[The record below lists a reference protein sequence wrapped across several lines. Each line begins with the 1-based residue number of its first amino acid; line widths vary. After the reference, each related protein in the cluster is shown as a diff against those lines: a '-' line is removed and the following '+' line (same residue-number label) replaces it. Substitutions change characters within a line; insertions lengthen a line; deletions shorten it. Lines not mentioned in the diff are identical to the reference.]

1 MKKKY
6 THITWTA
13 LFSIVIFSN
22 FNLISI
28 KFKRFIH
35 QNNLENSPFKT
46 TYKLSKEE
54 RKKNELPPNKYS
66 EKMWELSMNPV
77 DGKPNPE
84 KLLELQYDLRKNRF
98 KSKKNPTVPGE
109 SEDMK
114 WKERG
119 PGNVGGRTKG
129 LMFDPND
136 SSSETVFAGG
146 VSGGLFK
153 NSNISNNES
162 AWEHITKGIPDNIPV
177 SSITYDPN
185 NTKTF
190 YAGTGESYTGAEAL
204 GNGLWK
210 STDAGETWF
219 NIFGGKSESE
229 TTYISPGNYV
239 KVIDP
244 SELGPY
250 TYVAAAFGPSLS
262 KTAII
267 KDLVLANDG
276 STDGDVSDGI
286 GGITSDA
293 CQNLTSANVAAMNGK
308 IALIDRGDCSFI
320 SKVQKA
326 QDAGAKAVIVINRDD
341 GSQTDWSPAP
351 IVMGGTDG
359 ADAIYIPSIMIS
371 TSDGFK
377 LKNALKN
384 QNVTVSL
391 SEEYSTSKGTT
402 VIPGIFY
409 INDVVVRNNN
419 GDSEIF
425 IAAGTSTHRDAASH
439 IFGVNDYGVWKSL
452 DGGSTWT
459 KIESFISGSNSTYQ
473 PMDLEISPATNKL
486 WMSTTRNFRGVGG
499 GTILVANENADRFIK
514 KHTIEDGRRTELEI
528 AANGDIYAL
537 ASVNV
542 SSSPVTIIK
551 SNDEF
556 NSSLKI
562 LTLPDDADTNIT
574 ASDFTRGQSFYDL
587 LIESEPNNPNNIYV
601 GGIDLFKSTT
611 GGTASAN
618 NNPWDQMSHWY
629 GSFGNQYAH
638 GDQHGAA
645 FSTFDSTKKLFGNDG
660 GVYLSI
666 SNNGSE
672 SISSRNKN
680 FITSQIYT
688 VGVAPTKMFEG
699 LNKQVSGTDLSTRLS
714 STLSISENKDV
725 FIGGLQDNGT
735 QLLANG
741 NSGISQ
747 GHDVSGGDGAASM
760 FSQNIEKPYFITN
773 YVYNRYVD
781 AYDFKSNQ
789 LFQINSESSS
799 NGDFINT
806 QALDS
811 NFGVLYSN
819 YGSNQIAAY
828 YGWDDFKESEKN
840 SNAEKI
846 LLSNASM
853 DSNISAL
860 TVSPF
865 NNDSSTLMVGLE
877 NGKVLKIENANRVTA
892 AFTNITGSTFL
903 GSVSDIEFG
912 SDEDE
917 IFVTFHNYAVKNI
930 FYSSDGGKNWEIKEG
945 DLPDLPVRCILQNPI
960 VSNEVIIGTDLGVWY
975 TKNFKDAF
983 PNWVQGFNGMSD
995 VRVTDLD
1002 MRDDYAVFASTYGRG
1017 FYSSNFDSDVPML
1030 RLSSEKS
1037 SLKIDQGTTGS
1048 FIVKYKIFKDYN
1060 EETEFSITGLPSG
1073 ITTKFIPSKKVAINQ
1088 DGEILIELNIPDDLE
1103 INTYPL
1109 IITAESGGVAKVEQT
1124 GIDLIIVSND
1134 FDNDG
1139 IINEE
1144 DNCPNTPNFDQK
1156 DFDKDG
1162 YGDVCD
1168 PYPIPTDSIQVEHT
1182 NETCR
1187 SSNDGS
1193 IKVTIK
1199 GDLGFSFDIAIS
1211 GGPSDFSHKPEK
1223 ISGSDWSLKDL
1234 KSGLY
1239 KVCLTTDEFPNLK
1252 QCFDAN
1258 VKEPRDLSVL
1268 SSVNRDDR
1276 NITLDLGGGTKYNI
1290 ILNGNLITTYDDNIN
1305 LSLTT
1310 GINTIKVTANK
1321 ECQGIFEETIF
1332 ISEDILLSPNPANA
1346 ASKLWVGGSDEN
1358 INMTLF
1364 DITGRVIW

>member
-1 MKKKY
+1 
-6 THITWTA
+6 
-13 LFSIVIFSN
+13 
-22 FNLISI
+22 
-28 KFKRFIH
+28 
-35 QNNLENSPFKT
+35 
-46 TYKLSKEE
+46 
-54 RKKNELPPNKYS
+54 
-66 EKMWELSMNPV
+66 
-77 DGKPNPE
+77 
-84 KLLELQYDLRKNRF
+84 
-98 KSKKNPTVPGE
+98 
-109 SEDMK
+109 
-114 WKERG
+114 
-119 PGNVGGRTKG
+119 
-129 LMFDPND
+129 
-136 SSSETVFAGG
+136 
-146 VSGGLFK
+146 
-153 NSNISNNES
+153 
-162 AWEHITKGIPDNIPV
+162 
-177 SSITYDPN
+177 
-185 NTKTF
+185 
-190 YAGTGESYTGAEAL
+190 
-204 GNGLWK
+204 
-210 STDAGETWF
+210 
-219 NIFGGKSESE
+219 
-229 TTYISPGNYV
+229 
-239 KVIDP
+239 
-244 SELGPY
+244 
-250 TYVAAAFGPSLS
+250 
-262 KTAII
+262 
-267 KDLVLANDG
+267 
-276 STDGDVSDGI
+276 
-286 GGITSDA
+286 
-293 CQNLTSANVAAMNGK
+293 
-308 IALIDRGDCSFI
+308 
-320 SKVQKA
+320 
-326 QDAGAKAVIVINRDD
+326 
-341 GSQTDWSPAP
+341 
-351 IVMGGTDG
+351 
-359 ADAIYIPSIMIS
+359 
-371 TSDGFK
+371 
-377 LKNALKN
+377 
-384 QNVTVSL
+384 
-391 SEEYSTSKGTT
+391 
-402 VIPGIFY
+402 
-409 INDVVVRNNN
+409 
-419 GDSEIF
+419 
-425 IAAGTSTHRDAASH
+425 
-439 IFGVNDYGVWKSL
+439 
-452 DGGSTWT
+452 
-459 KIESFISGSNSTYQ
+459 
-473 PMDLEISPATNKL
+473 
-486 WMSTTRNFRGVGG
+486 
-499 GTILVANENADRFIK
+499 
-514 KHTIEDGRRTELEI
+514 
-528 AANGDIYAL
+528 
-537 ASVNV
+537 
-542 SSSPVTIIK
+542 
-551 SNDEF
+551 
-556 NSSLKI
+556 
-562 LTLPDDADTNIT
+562 
-574 ASDFTRGQSFYDL
+574 
-587 LIESEPNNPNNIYV
+587 
-601 GGIDLFKSTT
+601 
-611 GGTASAN
+611 
-618 NNPWDQMSHWY
+618 
-629 GSFGNQYAH
+629 
-638 GDQHGAA
+638 
-645 FSTFDSTKKLFGNDG
+645 
-660 GVYLSI
+660 
-666 SNNGSE
+666 
-672 SISSRNKN
+672 
-680 FITSQIYT
+680 
-688 VGVAPTKMFEG
+688 MFEG
-699 LNKQVSGTDLSTRLS
+699 LNKQVSGRDLSTRLS
-714 STLSISENKDV
+714 STLSVSGNKDV

-741 NSGISQ
+741 NGGISQ

-789 LFQINSESSS
+789 FFQINSESSS

-811 NFGVLYSN
+811 NLGVLYSN

-865 NNDSSTLMVGLE
+865 NDDSSTLMVGLE

-892 AFTNITGSTFL
+892 AFTNITGNEFL

-975 TKNFKDAF
+975 TKNFKDSS

-1017 FYSSNFDSDVPML
+1017 FFSSNFDSDVPML

-1037 SLKIDQGTTGS
+1037 SLKIDQGATGS

-1109 IITAESGGVAKVEQT
+1109 IITADSGGVAKVEQT

-1168 PYPIPTDSIQVEHT
+1168 PYPIPTDSLQVEHT

-1199 GDLGFSFDIAIS
+1199 GDLGFSFDVAIT
-1211 GGPSDFSHKPEK
+1211 GGPSDFSHTPEK

-1234 KSGLY
+1234 KSGIY

-1258 VKEPRDLSVL
+1258 VEEPQDLSVL

-1364 DITGRVIW
+1364 DITGRVIWTRNDKVPYSRSLNVPFSDVKAGMYILKVDSETIKKSIKVIRE

>member
-1 MKKKY
+1 M
-6 THITWTA
+6 TRSEVDRRRTFAI
-13 LFSIVIFSN
+13 
-22 FNLISI
+22 IS
-28 KFKRFIH
+28 H
-35 QNNLENSPFKT
+35 PDAGKT
-46 TYKLSKEE
+46 TIT
-54 RKKNELPPNKYS
+54 
-66 EKMWELSMNPV
+66 
-77 DGKPNPE
+77 E
-84 KLLELQYDLRKNRF
+84 KLLLLGKAIQMAGTV
-98 KSKKNPTVPGE
+98 KSKKSDRYATSDWMAME
-109 SEDMK
+109 
-114 WKERG
+114 KERG
-119 PGNVGGRTKG
+119 ISVTTSVMQFPYRECVVNLLDTPGHEDFSEDTYRTLTAVDSV
-129 LMFDPND
+129 LM
-136 SSSETVFAGG
+136 
-146 VSGGLFK
+146 
-153 NSNISNNES
+153 
-162 AWEHITKGIPDNIPV
+162 
-177 SSITYDPN
+177 
-185 NTKTF
+185 
-190 YAGTGESYTGAEAL
+190 
-204 GNGLWK
+204 
-210 STDAGETWF
+210 
-219 NIFGGKSESE
+219 
-229 TTYISPGNYV
+229 
-239 KVIDP
+239 VIDGAKGVEDRTIKLMEVCRLRDTP
-244 SELGPY
+244 ILTFINKLDREIKEPIELLDEVEAVLNIDCAPMTWPISMGQRFQGVYHLYEDCIYPY
-250 TYVAAAFGPSLS
+250 RGE
-262 KTAII
+262 
-267 KDLVLANDG
+267 VLAPLAEPERIEGLD
-276 STDGDVSDGI
+276 
-286 GGITSDA
+286 
-293 CQNLTSANVAAMNGK
+293 
-308 IALIDRGDCSFI
+308 
-320 SKVQKA
+320 
-326 QDAGAKAVIVINRDD
+326 
-341 GSQTDWSPAP
+341 SPA
-351 IVMGGTDG
+351 
-359 ADAIYIPSIMIS
+359 A
-371 TSDGFK
+371 
-377 LKNALKN
+377 
-384 QNVTVSL
+384 
-391 SEEYSTSKGTT
+391 
-402 VIPGIFY
+402 
-409 INDVVVRNNN
+409 R
-419 GDSEIF
+419 
-425 IAAGTSTHRDAASH
+425 
-439 IFGVNDYGVWKSL
+439 
-452 DGGSTWT
+452 
-459 KIESFISGSNSTYQ
+459 
-473 PMDLEISPATNKL
+473 
-486 WMSTTRNFRGVGG
+486 
-499 GTILVANENADRFIK
+499 
-514 KHTIEDGRRTELEI
+514 
-528 AANGDIYAL
+528 
-537 ASVNV
+537 
-542 SSSPVTIIK
+542 
-551 SNDEF
+551 
-556 NSSLKI
+556 
-562 LTLPDDADTNIT
+562 
-574 ASDFTRGQSFYDL
+574 DL
-587 LIESEPNNPNNIYV
+587 L
-601 GGIDLFKSTT
+601 
-611 GGTASAN
+611 
-618 NNPWDQMSHWY
+618 
-629 GSFGNQYAH
+629 
-638 GDQHGAA
+638 GD
-645 FSTFDSTKKLFGNDG
+645 
-660 GVYLSI
+660 
-666 SNNGSE
+666 
-672 SISSRNKN
+672 
-680 FITSQIYT
+680 
-688 VGVAPTKMFEG
+688 
-699 LNKQVSGTDLSTRLS
+699 
-714 STLSISENKDV
+714 
-725 FIGGLQDNGT
+725 
-735 QLLANG
+735 
-741 NSGISQ
+741 
-747 GHDVSGGDGAASM
+747 
-760 FSQNIEKPYFITN
+760 
-773 YVYNRYVD
+773 
-781 AYDFKSNQ
+781 
-789 LFQINSESSS
+789 
-799 NGDFINT
+799 
-806 QALDS
+806 
-811 NFGVLYSN
+811 
-819 YGSNQIAAY
+819 
-828 YGWDDFKESEKN
+828 GWDDFKESEKN

-892 AFTNITGSTFL
+892 AFTNITGSEFL

-960 VSNEVIIGTDLGVWY
+960 VSSEVIIGTDLGVWY

-1017 FYSSNFDSDVPML
+1017 FFSSNFDSDVPML

-1199 GDLGFSFDIAIS
+1199 GDLGFSFDIAIT

-1364 DITGRVIW
+1364 DITGRVIWTRNDKVPYSRSLNVPFSDVKAGMYILKVDSETIKKSIKVIRE